1 MEHEAISYN
10 KIVNSLIDK
19 FQDQITDDN
28 KLDHVIEALCYL
40 LAHASTQ
47 VDIDINIFLAD
58 IHNTVLEHTLD
69 MKKEFIQ

>member
-1 MEHEAISYN
+1 
-10 KIVNSLIDK
+10 
-19 FQDQITDDN
+19 
-28 KLDHVIEALCYL
+28 L

-69 MKKEFIQ
+69 MKKEYIQ